1 MEVKPMQEGLLWFD
15 NDPRH
20 KLVDKVGQAAS
31 RYKNKFGH
39 KPTVCYLNAAD
50 FDDQAS
56 EVNGIRLRSASNI
69 LRYHLW
75 IGVENNERS
84 TQLN

>member
-1 MEVKPMQEGLLWFD
+1 MQEGLLWFD

-31 RYKNKFGH
+31 RYKNKFGR

-50 FDDQAS
+50 FEDQTG
-56 EVNGIRLRSASNI
+56 EINGIRLRSASNI

-75 IGVENNERS
+75 IGVEKNERS
-84 TQLN
+84 SRLD